1 MIVHGQGHLQ
11 RGSPYTAL
19 TGKVWVFWIGGC
31 LWEVVAYE
39 GWSHKEVL
47 LYSLYH
53 LPPCSFLPSH
63 SDTPH
68 PTKKCGMI
76 RLTPWQKL
84 LFFYCFSNSWSLMS
98 HCYKVKFL
106 LNRPTSVC
114 IKSRYWQRGL
124 WGIHK
129 CKTKEIILRLRNE

>member
-47 LYSLYH
+47 L
-53 LPPCSFLPSH
+53 
-63 SDTPH
+63 
-68 PTKKCGMI
+68 
-76 RLTPWQKL
+76 
-84 LFFYCFSNSWSLMS
+84 
-98 HCYKVKFL
+98 
-106 LNRPTSVC
+106 
-114 IKSRYWQRGL
+114 
-124 WGIHK
+124 
-129 CKTKEIILRLRNE
+129 

>member
-84 LFFYCFSNSWSLMS
+84 LFFY
-98 HCYKVKFL
+98 
-106 LNRPTSVC
+106 
-114 IKSRYWQRGL
+114 
-124 WGIHK
+124 
-129 CKTKEIILRLRNE
+129 